1 MSERTKIKHEGA
13 DMPMSRATRMSSM
26 SDPASSRVRFAGR
39 VVIITGGSKG
49 IGAGC
54 ARVFCSE
61 GGQVVICARS
71 EANGRSLADELTTTN
86 AGTCTFVRADVT
98 HPEDIRAVIEQTVRR
113 YGRLDCLINNA
124 GWHPPAADVSDI
136 SIQDFEAL
144 VRLNL
149 TSTFAGCKYAL
160 PHLERT
166 KGTIINMASMVGLL
180 GQAQAAHYCATK
192 AGQIG
197 LTKALAV
204 DYAPRGVRVNA
215 VCPAGV
221 DTPMLHEWADTLP
234 NPMAAVRQVHQIH
247 KLGRMATPEEI
258 GRVCL
263 FLATED
269 SSFIVGQA
277 IHVEGG
283 ASLDY

>member
-1 MSERTKIKHEGA
+1 VTDR
-13 DMPMSRATRMSSM
+13 PLATG
-26 SDPASSRVRFAGR
+26 RFAGR

-54 ARVFCSE
+54 ARVFCAE
-61 GGQVVICARS
+61 GGQVVVCARGAQDG
-71 EANGRSLADELTTTN
+71 ERLAAELS
-86 AGTCTFVRADVT
+86 AQGPGTCTFLPADVT
-98 HPEDIRAVIEQTVRR
+98 EPEQIRALIDETIRR
-113 YGRLDCLINNA
+113 FGRLDCLISNA
-124 GWHPPAADVSDI
+124 GWHPPASDIADVSVA
-136 SIQDFEAL
+136 DFEDL
-144 VRLNL
+144 LRLNL

-166 KGTIINMASMVGLL
+166 RGSIVIMASMVGLL
-180 GQAQAAHYCATK
+180 GQAQAVAYCATK

-204 DYAPRGVRVNA
+204 DCAPKGVRVNA

-221 DTPMLHEWADTLP
+221 DTPLLHEWAATLED
-234 NPMAAVRQVHQIH
+234 AEAGLRQVDAMHR
-247 KLGRMATPEEI
+247 LGRMARPEEI

-269 SSFIVGQA
+269 SSFVTGQA
-277 IHVEGG
+277 IQVEGG